1 MTSLDCM
8 KARMGG
14 NREAELAACVRQR
27 TEARMIRQSIIS
39 LLLLATMGAAHAQQR
54 AATSDPAKKAT
65 ADPNERVC
73 KEIAT
78 SSRIATRRYC
88 ATRAEWQA
96 FEQREQQEIQLMQ
109 RPAQGCVTMGGRKC

>member
-1 MTSLDCM
+1 
-8 KARMGG
+8 
-14 NREAELAACVRQR
+14 
-27 TEARMIRQSIIS
+27 MIRHTIIAVLLMLGPVS
-39 LLLLATMGAAHAQQR
+39 LASTAHGQQLTTT
-54 AATSDPAKKAT
+54 ADPAKKT
-65 ADPNERVC
+65 IADPNERVC

-109 RPAQGCVTMGGRKC
+109 RPMQGCVTMGGRKC